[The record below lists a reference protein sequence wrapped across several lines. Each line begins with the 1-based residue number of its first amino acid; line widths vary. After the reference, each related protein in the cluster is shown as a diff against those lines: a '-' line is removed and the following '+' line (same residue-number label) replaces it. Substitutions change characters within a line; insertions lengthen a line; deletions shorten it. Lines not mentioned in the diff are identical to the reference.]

1 MIRMNKLTDYG
12 IVLLTHLAREGDS
25 PIHSARD
32 LAESSHLPAP
42 TVNKLLK
49 KLSQAR
55 LLTSQ
60 RGVNGG
66 YTLARDPAQISVAEA
81 ISALEGPIAITE
93 CSSSVTGLCSLEKIC
108 PNRSGWRNI
117 SQAIRATLEN
127 LSLHDIAH
135 PTIGLTLND
144 PAHGRGVVSSNKALG
159 AP

>member
-12 IVLLTHLAREGDS
+12 IVLLTHLARQRAG

-32 LAESSHLPAP
+32 LADASHLPAP

-66 YTLARDPAQISVAEA
+66 YTLAKDPAQISVAEV
-81 ISALEGPIAITE
+81 INALEGPIGMTE
-93 CSSSVTGLCSLEKIC
+93 CSSVAGLCSLEPTC

-117 SQAIRATLEN
+117 SEAIRDTLQK
-127 LSLHDIAH
+127 LSLQDIAQ
-135 PTIGLTLND
+135 PRAAAAGAALRERL
-144 PAHGRGVVSSNKALG
+144 SSARSKDLV

>member
-12 IVLLTHLAREGDS
+12 IVLLTHLARQRAV

-32 LAESSHLPAP
+32 LADASHLPVP

-66 YTLARDPAQISVAEA
+66 YTLAKDPAEISVADV
-81 ISALEGPIAITE
+81 ISALEGPIGMTE
-93 CSSSVTGLCSLEKIC
+93 CSSTSGLCSLEPTC

-117 SQAIRATLEN
+117 SQAIRDTLQK
-127 LSLHDIAH
+127 LSLQEIAQ
-135 PTIGLTLND
+135 PRAPL
-144 PAHGRGVVSSNKALG
+144 AAAALRDRLAAARSKDVR

>member
-12 IVLLTHLAREGDS
+12 IVLLTHLARERAG

-66 YTLARDPAQISVAEA
+66 YTLAKDPAQISVAEV
-81 ISALEGPIAITE
+81 ISALEGPVAITE
-93 CSSSVTGLCSLEKIC
+93 CSSSVSGLCSLEPIC
-108 PNRSGWRNI
+108 PSRSGWRNI
-117 SQAIRATLEN
+117 SQAIRDTLQK
-127 LSLHDIAH
+127 LSLQDIAQPRAAPVGSAPHEH
-135 PTIGLTLND
+135 PAS
-144 PAHGRGVVSSNKALG
+144 PPNKDLR

>member
-12 IVLLTHLAREGDS
+12 IVLLTHLARQRAR

-32 LAESSHLPAP
+32 LADASHLPAP

-66 YTLARDPAQISVAEA
+66 YTLAKDPAQISVAEV
-81 ISALEGPIAITE
+81 INALEGPIGMTE
-93 CSSSVTGLCSLEKIC
+93 CSSVAGLCSLEPTC

-117 SQAIRATLEN
+117 SEAIRDTLQK
-127 LSLHDIAH
+127 LSLQDIAQ
-135 PTIGLTLND
+135 PRAAAAGAALRERL
-144 PAHGRGVVSSNKALG
+144 SSARSKDLV

>member
-1 MIRMNKLTDYG
+1 MNKLTDYG
-12 IVLLTHLAREGDS
+12 IVLLTHLARERTG
-25 PIHSARD
+25 PVHSARD
-32 LAESSHLPAP
+32 LADASHLPAP

-66 YTLARDPAQISVAEA
+66 YTLAKDPSQISVAEV
-81 ISALEGPIAITE
+81 INALEGPIGMTE
-93 CSSSVTGLCSLEKIC
+93 CSSVAGLCSLEPTC

-117 SQAIRATLEN
+117 SDAIRDTLQK
-127 LSLHDIAH
+127 LSLQDIAH
-135 PTIGLTLND
+135 PRAAAAGTAFRERLI
-144 PAHGRGVVSSNKALG
+144 SSRSKDLV

>member
-12 IVLLTHLAREGDS
+12 IVLLTHLARQGDG

-32 LAESSHLPAP
+32 LAESSHVPAP

-66 YTLARDPAQISVAEA
+66 YTLARDPAEISVAEA
-81 ISALEGPIAITE
+81 ITALEGPIAITE
-93 CSSSVTGLCSLEKIC
+93 CSSDVTGLCSLEQIC
-108 PNRSGWRNI
+108 PNRNGLRNV
-117 SQAIRATLEN
+117 SQAIRNTLES
-127 LSLHDIAH
+127 LSLQDIAH
-135 PTIGLTLND
+135 PNISSGLND
-144 PAHGRGVVSSNKALG
+144 PSRGDRRMPSSA
-159 AP
+159 